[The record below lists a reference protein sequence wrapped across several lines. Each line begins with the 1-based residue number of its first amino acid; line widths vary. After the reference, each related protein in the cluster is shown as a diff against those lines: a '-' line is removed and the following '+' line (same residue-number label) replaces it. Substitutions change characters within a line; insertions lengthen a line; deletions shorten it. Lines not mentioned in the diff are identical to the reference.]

1 MNGETKTRRASER
14 EREREGR
21 VNNLHSDESIVL
33 RQAHAT
39 VPIMA
44 LRLVDAPT
52 TGLRLLS
59 LSLLFSS
66 PLGEEPRH
74 RRSYIYIYLYL
85 YTYIYIYIL
94 STPRLLFFP
103 PLLLISARIPTGCRL
118 LFTPRILIT
127 IAIIPPRKFCLN
139 ARGLTIRR
147 HVASLIILPTT
158 TNRGTTTTTTT
169 MVGVRWIQLDS
180 ETRKKRR
187 ESSNLTF
194 VVRRTS
200 PLSISSYCLFPWS
213 FQGVL
218 FKTSLP
224 TRRKNT
230 TKDQEEKRGRCM
242 EEVARPGSW
251 ASTIPPFRVCRL
263 LAKPEKTAV
272 LAPPLRSMKIKCR
285 CFLRTVPFYFC
296 LDSWVWQE
304 MDELRRYGRKW
315 SRSQKCQFDI
325 ADRYI

>member
-1 MNGETKTRRASER
+1 MQRMNGETKTRRASERER

-52 TGLRLLS
+52 TGLRP
-59 LSLLFSS
+59 LSLLFSF

-74 RRSYIYIYLYL
+74 RRSY
-85 YTYIYIYIL
+85 TYIYTSISIYVYLYIYIHIL

-158 TNRGTTTTTTT
+158 TNGGTTTTTTT
-169 MVGVRWIQLDS
+169 TMMAGVRWIQLDS

-200 PLSISSYCLFPWS
+200 PLSISSYCLFSWS
-213 FQGVL
+213 SRGVL

-224 TRRKNT
+224 TRRK
-230 TKDQEEKRGRCM
+230 KHDEGPRREKREMYGGSCT
-242 EEVARPGSW
+242 ARITSQYYSSISCL
-251 ASTIPPFRVCRL
+251 STSGE
-263 LAKPEKTAV
+263 A
-272 LAPPLRSMKIKCR
+272 
-285 CFLRTVPFYFC
+285 
-296 LDSWVWQE
+296 
-304 MDELRRYGRKW
+304 
-315 SRSQKCQFDI
+315 
-325 ADRYI
+325 